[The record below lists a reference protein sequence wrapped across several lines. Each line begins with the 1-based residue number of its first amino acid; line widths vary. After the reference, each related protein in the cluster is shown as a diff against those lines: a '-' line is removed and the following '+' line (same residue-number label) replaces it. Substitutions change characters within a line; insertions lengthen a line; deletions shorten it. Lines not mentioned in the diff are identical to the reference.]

1 MRAPDWTIEG
11 RDWPHRAASRFVT
24 SGGLRW
30 HVQIAGE
37 GPVLLLLH
45 GTGAA
50 THSWRD
56 LMPLLA
62 KDFTVVA
69 PDLPG
74 HGFTRAADRPT
85 LPRVAALIGGL
96 LETLDQRPALVVGH
110 SAGAAIA
117 LRVVLDAGGSTPIV
131 SLAGAL
137 QPFPGIAARLFPAM
151 AQMLFLNP
159 LVPRLFALQARSG
172 TEVSRFML
180 RSTGSAINAR
190 GLDLYRRL
198 FGCAGHVAGALA
210 MMAHW
215 DLETFARD
223 LGALEARVLLLHGSR
238 DTAIPSASAR
248 AVATQ
253 LKHADAAIVDGLG
266 HLLHEEAPVDIA
278 ERIVSFARSS
288 GILGADK
295 EHAI

>member
-1 MRAPDWTIEG
+1 MRAPDWSVEG
-11 RDWPHRAASRFVT
+11 RDWPNRKHSRFVE

-30 HVQIAGE
+30 HVQIAGD

-56 LMPLLA
+56 LLPSLA
-62 KDFTVVA
+62 AHFTVVA

-74 HGFTRAADRPT
+74 HGFTARADRPT
-85 LPRVAALIGGL
+85 LPRVAALITGL
-96 LETLDQRPALVVGH
+96 LETLDQRPACVIGH

-117 LRVVLDAGGSTPIV
+117 CRMALDSQSSNPIV

-137 QPFPGIAARLFPAM
+137 QPFPGVAARLFPAM

-159 LVPRLFALQARSG
+159 LVPRLFALQARSSG
-172 TEVSRFML
+172 EVARFML
-180 RSTGSAINAR
+180 RSTGSAIDPR

-198 FGCAGHVAGALA
+198 FACPGHVAGALA

-215 DLETFARD
+215 DLDSFARD
-223 LGALEARVLLLHGSR
+223 LPSLDAPVMLLHGTR
-238 DTAIPSASAR
+238 DLAIPPASAPT
-248 AVATQ
+248 VAAS
-253 LKHADAAIVDGLG
+253 LEKGEARLLDGTG
-266 HLLHEEAPVDIA
+266 HLLHEEAPALVA
-278 ERIVSFARSS
+278 EHIVAFARV
-288 GILGADK
+288 
-295 EHAI
+295 HAILS